1 MNRLTYKYSK
11 LFTLGVEQLYYLNRV
26 GPAFKADPS
35 NDFIIVPS
43 QETAAFMKRKDYLLK
58 ADAGIA
64 GFSVYGQV
72 SGTNGGGDE
81 LLRFRV
87 QKEDKLVFLLMMR
100 NISLVNFNDLPTDLS
115 IDKVYYFSNDI
126 DDALATRA
134 NLHLSKDPAGVK
146 LADTIKKSF
155 ALYSFHHNSPI
166 LAGTAKVKHVLSG
179 TEVQPS
185 GLINQGGQADLSFQL
200 LGLPIGRCELL
211 INNLLTEQFY
221 YLGPVPLPSV
231 FGVVEISL
239 DKAIKANYR
248 VVEADFSLTGER
260 PFYRILIA
268 NRPTRWRYRIRLEST
283 SPLYLEID
291 SLAEPART
299 DFINDINITTNG
311 AISFTRDSFAGNE
324 FVFVSDNP
332 VLLREKYL
340 TAAGKTLQVTLKK
353 NLSTAGDTVRDYL
366 PYPSSRMIDAS
377 QLPDIYS
384 DIFLTI

>member
-1 MNRLTYKYSK
+1 
-11 LFTLGVEQLYYLNRV
+11 
-26 GPAFKADPS
+26 
-35 NDFIIVPS
+35 
-43 QETAAFMKRKDYLLK
+43 
-58 ADAGIA
+58 
-64 GFSVYGQV
+64 
-72 SGTNGGGDE
+72 
-81 LLRFRV
+81 
-87 QKEDKLVFLLMMR
+87 
-100 NISLVNFNDLPTDLS
+100 
-115 IDKVYYFSNDI
+115 
-126 DDALATRA
+126 
-134 NLHLSKDPAGVK
+134 
-146 LADTIKKSF
+146 
-155 ALYSFHHNSPI
+155 
-166 LAGTAKVKHVLSG
+166 VLSG

-283 SPLYLEID
+283 SPLFLEID